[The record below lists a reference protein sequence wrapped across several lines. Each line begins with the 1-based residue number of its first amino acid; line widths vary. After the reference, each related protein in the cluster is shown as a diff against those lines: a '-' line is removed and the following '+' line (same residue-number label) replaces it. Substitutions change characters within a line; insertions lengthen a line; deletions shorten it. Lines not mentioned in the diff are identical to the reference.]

1 MGSLTSVRDDKTIM
15 IARSLEETKQFAEIF
30 AKDLKGGEVIL
41 LQGDLGSGKTTF
53 VRFVADILGVTAK
66 VKSPTFAVMNEYPA
80 SHKEVKRILH
90 LDLYRFTDD
99 SQVDALA
106 LEDELRPDT
115 IVFIEWPDAVTSLPI
130 GVTKTI
136 QFKFIDEST
145 REISYGR

>member
-1 MGSLTSVRDDKTIM
+1 M

-30 AKDLKGGEVIL
+30 AKDSKGGEVIL